1 MKTRLSYRIDEE
13 LCINCGSCRR
23 FCPVDAI
30 PYRSLRHQ
38 VEMAA
43 CIGCTI
49 CYALCP
55 VDAVIVTARDTGEGA
70 ALEQA
75 TMERVRDSA
84 WAKGP
89 FFQQKRRMASA
100 GKRPEH

>member
-1 MKTRLSYRIDEE
+1 MKTRLTYHIDEE

-30 PYRSLRHQ
+30 PYRQLQHQ
-38 VEMAA
+38 VEMAS

-55 VDAVIVTARDTGEGA
+55 VDAVIVTKSDTGPA
-70 ALEQA
+70 VPLEQ
-75 TMERVRDSA
+75 TNTERVRAKA
-84 WAKGP
+84 WIKGP
-89 FFQQKRRMASA
+89 FYQHKRRKAGASPN
-100 GKRPEH
+100 REP